1 MTSFYFINVF
11 QLVNYAVFYLLTRF
25 IKYIGILVSFQG
37 LIIQLLY
44 CGFPDRMQ
52 YYLFSFQVLMP
63 QKQVVGMILL
73 HELQLMQV
81 HKGVLSFIDNYFVLL
96 VSQGMRLGCLLVL
109 LLDGVRGFILGP
121 VLVVFFGHTR
131 CLFCYF
137 VIFCLVFLYAG
148 MVRSIPI
155 LRPSGW
161 EQFPVY
167 SSVINYIHHPF

>member
-121 VLVVFFGHTR
+121 VLVVIFGHTR

-137 VIFCLVFLYAG
+137 VIFCLVFFVCWNGKIYSYPPS
-148 MVRSIPI
+148 VRMGTVSC
-155 LRPSGW
+155 L
-161 EQFPVY
+161 FVC
-167 SSVINYIHHPF
+167 H